1 MLPGIVVVLLF
12 CFVYVWNDMLIALS
26 VSRQST
32 QTIMLLVTASMQQ
45 LTGTYFGSAAAI
57 ASFAIVPIFIITLF
71 TQRYLV
77 RGMTLGGV
85 KG

>member
-57 ASFAIVPIFIITLF
+57 ASFCHCSDIYHYALYAEVSGT
-71 TQRYLV
+71 
-77 RGMTLGGV
+77 GA
-85 KG
+85 